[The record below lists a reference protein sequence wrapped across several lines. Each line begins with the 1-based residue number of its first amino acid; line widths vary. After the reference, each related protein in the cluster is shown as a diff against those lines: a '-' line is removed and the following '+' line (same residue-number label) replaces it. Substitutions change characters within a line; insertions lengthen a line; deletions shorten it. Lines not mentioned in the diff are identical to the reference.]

1 MPRQTRND
9 HMAQKADRPDIL
21 DLLPTMA
28 ALVWLPQAAL
38 LAVAIAAVARGAVL
52 AEIAGFAALA
62 AFLGILR
69 ALITSAGE
77 RASFLR
83 AREAVTGLRNAAV
96 LALASR
102 SPLDATRTASG
113 EAASMIAEQAESITP
128 WLARFGPTR
137 IKAVVIPFAIFLTI
151 MPLSWAAALVL
162 LIALPV
168 IPVFMALIGWRAQ
181 AASKAQLVEVGA
193 MNAFLLD
200 RLRGLATIRGLGAVD
215 RVAERVGEEAQS
227 LRVRTMAVLRIAFMT
242 SAVLELFAALGVAM
256 VAVYVGFHLLGDLD
270 FGAWGGK
277 LGLAQ
282 GMFILLLAPAFFE
295 PMRELSAIWHDKA
308 AGQAA
313 HENLLRLAQEGHRL
327 PEAGQVSAP
336 VPADR
341 LAIGPAVVVRG
352 LTFDHTGPDL
362 LFPEGLGFTVNHGE
376 HVALLG
382 PSGAGKTTILSL
394 IAGLTMPKAG
404 RIEIFGQELR
414 PETVLPLRARMAWIG
429 QNPHIFAGSLAANVT
444 LGRSGIDDET
454 IARALAALRLD
465 HVARARGSAPIGE
478 GGAGLSGG
486 EALRL
491 ALARIAVTRQAELI
505 LADEPTAHLDPVT
518 AGEITDAL
526 LRLARGRTLIVATHD
541 PRLAARMDRSIRLA
555 PLAGRAA
562 A

>member
-1 MPRQTRND
+1 MPT
-9 HMAQKADRPDIL
+9 L
-21 DLLPTMA
+21 A
-28 ALVWLPQAAL
+28 ALLWLPQAAL
-38 LAVAIAAVARGAVL
+38 LAAAIAAVAVDASL
-52 AEIAGFAALA
+52 AEIARFAALA
-62 AFLGILR
+62 AVLGSLR
-69 ALITSAGE
+69 ALIVWVGE
-77 RASFLR
+77 RASFR
-83 AREAVTGLRNAAV
+83 QAREAVSTLRNAAV

-137 IKAVVIPFAIFLTI
+137 LKAVVIPLAIFLTI
-151 MPLSWAAALVL
+151 LPLSWAAALVL

-200 RLRGLATIRGLGAVD
+200 RLRGLATIRGLAAVD
-215 RVAERVGEEAQS
+215 RVAERVEQEAQS
-227 LRVRTMAVLRIAFMT
+227 LRARTMAVLRIAFMT

-256 VAVYVGFHLLGDLD
+256 VAVYVGFHLLGALG
-270 FGAWGGK
+270 FGAWGGM
-277 LGLAQ
+277 LGLGQ

-313 HENLLRLAQEGHRL
+313 HENLLRLAQEGRRL
-327 PEAGQVSAP
+327 PDAGQSGPPAAAPVSAT
-336 VPADR
+336 
-341 LAIGPAVVVRG
+341 GPAVVVRNLDIGRTDHESPLAGG
-352 LTFDHTGPDL
+352 LNFS
-362 LFPEGLGFTVNHGE
+362 VNRGE
-376 HVALLG
+376 HVALVG
-382 PSGAGKTTILSL
+382 PSGVGKTTILSL
-394 IAGLTMPKAG
+394 IAGLATAPRG
-404 RIEIFGQELR
+404 RIEVFGQELR
-414 PETVLPLRARMAWIG
+414 PDTAMHLRAGMAWIG
-429 QNPHIFAGSLAANVT
+429 QNPHIFAGSLAANIT
-444 LGRSGIDDET
+444 LGRSGIGEDAVT
-454 IARALAALRLD
+454 RALAALLLD
-465 HVARARGSAPIGE
+465 DVARARGNAAIGE

-491 ALARIAVTRQAELI
+491 ALARIAVAPQAALI

-518 AGEITDAL
+518 AGEITDSL
-526 LRLARGRTLIVATHD
+526 LELAQGRTLIVATHD

-555 PLAGRAA
+555 PLEGRAA